1 MMELLAH
8 DTGLWVAISFVLFAV
23 VAYRLG
29 KNSVLTMLDERINAV
44 RQEIQTAESL
54 RTEAQALLAEYQ
66 RKQQDAEKEAAE
78 IIRHAEVNAERI
90 RQEAE
95 AALAETMN
103 RREDQLAERLA
114 RLEKNAIAEIQS
126 HAAELAVKATLE
138 IILKTLDEKTNKNLI
153 DESVRN
159 LPKHLN

>member
-29 KNSVLTMLDERINAV
+29 KNSVLTMLDVRINAV

-78 IIRHAEVNAERI
+78 IIRHAEVNAQRI